1 MLISDLGRRF
11 HESSFEAQQ
20 HALKHPPPRTGT
32 KWDCLLAA
40 VAEHIAL
47 THDHPVPDWCDDPQR
62 SLKIYWFPLEDYL
75 DGFPGALYRD
85 TPGAFLRH
93 GIIIGNKEFGPR
105 EGERD
110 YGAVISR

>member
-1 MLISDLGRRF
+1 MLISDLARRF
-11 HESSFEAQQ
+11 HESPFEVQQ
-20 HALKHPPPRTGT
+20 RALQQPPPLTGT

-40 VAEHIAL
+40 VAEHIAI

-62 SLKIYWFPLEDYL
+62 SLKIYWCPLEDYL

-110 YGAVISR
+110 YGALVGR

>member
-1 MLISDLGRRF
+1 MLISDLARRF
-11 HESSFEAQQ
+11 HESPFEVQQ
-20 HALKHPPPRTGT
+20 DALQQPPPLTGT

-40 VAEHIAL
+40 VAEHIAI
-47 THDHPVPDWCDDPQR
+47 THDHSVPDWCDDPER
-62 SLKIYWFPLEDYL
+62 SLKIYWCPLEDYL

-110 YGAVISR
+110 YGALVGQ

>member
-1 MLISDLGRRF
+1 MLISDLARRF
-11 HESSFEAQQ
+11 HESPIEVQRR
-20 HALKHPPPRTGT
+20 ALQYPPRLTGT

-40 VAEHIAL
+40 VAEHIAI

-62 SLKIYWFPLEDYL
+62 SLKIYWCPLEDYL
-75 DGFPGALYRD
+75 DRFPGALYRD

-110 YGAVISR
+110 YGALVGR